1 MKRTQAP
8 IAGLLFALL
17 VLAAL
22 PFSAA
27 QSACADATI
36 NSVLRFGQALALADF
51 DNDGKLDRARVASAG
66 LRSSIEIR
74 LGLAGPSSWLH
85 FEALNNAPGSLF
97 SQDLDHDGDADLIWT
112 DLRHADAVV
121 VWLGDG
127 TGRFERVG
135 ADQFAPDFT
144 HGGFNLTLPEEDN
157 REQASDDETNSSVAL
172 EVNSHCMQARAPAML
187 NYPYHQGVLPLGA
200 PRRTTSRGP
209 PSFLI

>member
-1 MKRTQAP
+1 MRRTQAP

-17 VLAAL
+17 VLATL

-27 QSACADATI
+27 QSVCADAAI
-36 NSVLRFGQALALADF
+36 NSALRFGQSLALADF
-51 DNDGKLDRARVASAG
+51 DHDGKLDRARIASAG

-74 LGLAGPSSWLH
+74 LGLTGPSSWLH
-85 FEALNNAPGSLF
+85 FETLNNATGSLF
-97 SQDLDHDGDADLIWT
+97 SQDLDNDGDADLIWT
-112 DLRHADAVV
+112 DLLHAEAVV

-135 ADQFAPDFT
+135 ADEFAPDFT
-144 HGGFNLTLPEEDN
+144 LGGFNLTQPDEDN

-172 EVNSHCMQARAPAML
+172 DVNSHCMQTRAPAML
-187 NYPYHQGVLPLGA
+187 NYPYHQGVLPIGA

>member
-8 IAGLLFALL
+8 FAGLLFALL

-22 PFSAA
+22 PFSAM
-27 QSACADATI
+27 QSASADAAI
-36 NSVLRFGQALALADF
+36 NTVLRFGQSLALADF
-51 DNDGKLDRARVASAG
+51 DNDGKLDRARIASAG

-74 LGLAGPSSWLH
+74 LGLKGPSSWLH
-85 FEALNNAPGSLF
+85 FETLNNATGSLF
-97 SQDLDHDGDADLIWT
+97 SQDLDNDGDADLVWT
-112 DLRHADAVV
+112 DLLHADAVV

-135 ADQFAPDFT
+135 ADQFAPDFMC
-144 HGGFNLTLPEEDN
+144 GGFNLTPPEEDN

-187 NYPYHQGVLPLGA
+187 NYPYHQGVLPIGA

>member
-1 MKRTQAP
+1 MRRTQAP

-27 QSACADATI
+27 QAACTDAAI
-36 NSVLRFGQALALADF
+36 SSVLRFGQSLALADF
-51 DNDGKLDRARVASAG
+51 DNDGKLDRARIASAG
-66 LRSSIEIR
+66 LYKSIEVR
-74 LGLAGPSSWLH
+74 LGVTGRASWLH
-85 FEALNNAPGSLF
+85 FETANNAPGSLF
-97 SQDLDHDGDADLIWT
+97 SQDLDNDGDADLIWT
-112 DLRHADAVV
+112 DLLHADTVI

-135 ADQFAPDFT
+135 ADEFAQDFT
-144 HGGFNLTLPEEDN
+144 PGGFNLTLPEEDN
-157 REQASDDETNSSVAL
+157 REQASDDETNSSVVL

-187 NYPYHQGVLPLGA
+187 NYPYQQGVLPVGA

>member
-17 VLAAL
+17 ALAAL
-22 PFSAA
+22 PFSAT
-27 QSACADATI
+27 QSACADAAI
-36 NSVLRFGQALALADF
+36 NSGLRFGQSLALADF
-51 DNDGKLDRARVASAG
+51 DNDGQLDRARIASAG
-66 LRSSIEIR
+66 LRNSIEIR
-74 LGLAGPSSWLH
+74 LGFTGPSSWLH
-85 FEALNNAPGSLF
+85 FETLNNTTGSLF
-97 SQDLDHDGDADLIWT
+97 SQDLDNDGDADLVWT
-112 DLRHADAVV
+112 DLLHADAVV

-127 TGRFERVG
+127 MGRFERVG
-135 ADQFAPDFT
+135 ADPFAPDFV